1 MILKKYIQ
9 YIQYAASKP
18 YLLAILM
25 TIFLLSSYPIFNIHS
40 DSNGQ
45 GWLPKNSQQLIRK
58 NQFIND
64 FGSDEVM
71 MLYLTFPDT
80 CTSQYRLNR
89 IQKLNDTISK
99 SLYGFENIL
108 SRYNISEISEV
119 TGKNYANKIGHLY
132 FNSIDSSGEMIY
144 LTVRGNKDI
153 ITTRPIL
160 MDSLNLIL
168 KSVLTKDVKIN
179 LNGQSIVFNEINKL
193 SSDDS
198 GKLFAICF
206 LLVFLLLWWQV
217 KKISYLLI
225 CLSLVLMALI
235 PSVSL
240 FGWLDIPF
248 NMITMTVPLLF
259 VINFSSFAI
268 HIITKQSSNM
278 EAYINKKAPPIICSG
293 IATIIGFG
301 SLTTSNIKLISQF
314 GLLTSLGIITGLIV
328 MLLVGV
334 PFVIRLIDI
343 NKLIV
348 KDK

>member
-25 TIFLLSSYPIFNIHS
+25 TVFLLSSYPIFNIHS

-71 MLYLTFPDT
+71 MLYLTFSDT

-99 SLYGFENIL
+99 SLYGFENIF
-108 SRYNISEISEV
+108 SRYNISEITEV

-160 MDSLNLIL
+160 MDSLNRILI
-168 KSVLTKDVKIN
+168 SVLTKDVKIN
-179 LNGQSIVFNEINKL
+179 LNGQSIVFNEI
-193 SSDDS
+193 
-198 GKLFAICF
+198 
-206 LLVFLLLWWQV
+206 
-217 KKISYLLI
+217 
-225 CLSLVLMALI
+225 
-235 PSVSL
+235 
-240 FGWLDIPF
+240 
-248 NMITMTVPLLF
+248 
-259 VINFSSFAI
+259 
-268 HIITKQSSNM
+268 
-278 EAYINKKAPPIICSG
+278 
-293 IATIIGFG
+293 
-301 SLTTSNIKLISQF
+301 
-314 GLLTSLGIITGLIV
+314 
-328 MLLVGV
+328 
-334 PFVIRLIDI
+334 
-343 NKLIV
+343 
-348 KDK
+348 